1 MFKDRNEA
9 GSLLAEKLLAYSHH
23 KDAVLIAVPRGG
35 VPVGYVIAEKLKLP
49 LEIVLSKKIG
59 HPYNK
64 EYAIGAV
71 TLKNKILSDAAYE
84 VSEEYI
90 KEETERVRDI
100 LKQRHQWY
108 YGNKSP
114 LKLSD
119 RIVIVVDDG
128 MATGNTLISCIE
140 LILLQEP
147 SRIIVA
153 LPVAPPSAIKKIKE
167 FSFINEVI
175 CLLQPAN
182 FHAVGQF
189 YEDFGQVN
197 DQEVIQL
204 LKKANDSFL
213 KNYSNS

>member
-1 MFKDRNEA
+1 MFTDRNEA
-9 GSLLAEKLLAYSHH
+9 GSLLAEKLLAYSNH
-23 KDAVLIAVPRGG
+23 KDAVLVAVPRGG

-90 KEETERVRDI
+90 EEETERVRDI
-100 LKQRHQWY
+100 LKQRHKWY

-119 RIVIVVDDG
+119 KIVIIVDDG
-128 MATGNTLISCIE
+128 VATGNTLISCIE
-140 LILLQEP
+140 LIIQQEP
-147 SRIIVA
+147 SRIVVA

-204 LKKANDSFL
+204 LKKANDNYL
-213 KNYSNS
+213 KNYSIS